1 MNLDLT
7 GKHALVCGGSQGIG
21 RAAAIEL
28 AHLGANVT
36 LLARS
41 REALEA
47 ALATLPK
54 IHAAQSHASIAVD
67 MSDHAALRAKVE
79 AAVIGNPV
87 QILINNTGGP
97 PGGQAQSAKVEEFL
111 AAFSQHLI
119 ANQIVLQAVLP
130 GMRGSGYGRVINV
143 ISTSVKEPIKN
154 LGVSNTIRGA
164 VASWAKT
171 LAAELGPLGIT
182 VNNVL
187 PGYTKTQ
194 RLAQILGDRAK
205 AGGQSEEAVA
215 TAMLATTPAGRFAEA
230 SEIGAVIAF
239 LASPPRVTSTASMYL
254 WTVGV
259 PCRCDRPCPLAH
271 KAAKLCA

>member
-1 MNLDLT
+1 MNLDLS

-21 RAAAIEL
+21 RAAAMEL
-28 AHLGANVT
+28 AQLGASVT

-41 REALEA
+41 REALET
-47 ALATLPK
+47 ALAALPK
-54 IHAAQSHASIAVD
+54 IHAAQSHACIAVD
-67 MSDHAALRAKVE
+67 MRDHAALSAKVE
-79 AAVIGNPV
+79 ATANAKPV

-97 PGGQAQSAKVEEFL
+97 PGGQAQSAKVEEFI
-111 AAFSQHLI
+111 AAFQQHLI
-119 ANQIVLQAVLP
+119 ANQTVLQAVLP

-171 LAAELGPLGIT
+171 LATELGPLGIT

-194 RLAQILGDRAK
+194 RLAQILSDRAQ
-205 AGGQSEEAVA
+205 AAGQSEDAVA
-215 TAMLATTPAGRFAEA
+215 KAMLATTPAGRFAEA

-239 LASPPRVTSTASMYL
+239 LASPAAAYVN
-254 WTVGV
+254 GINV
-259 PCRCDRPCPLAH
+259 PVDGGRTLS
-271 KAAKLCA
+271 L

>member
-28 AHLGANVT
+28 AQLGARVT

-41 REALEA
+41 REALESA
-47 ALATLPK
+47 ASALPQV
-54 IHAAQSHASIAVD
+54 HEGQSHAWIAAD
-67 MSDHAALRAKVE
+67 MSDHAALGAKV
-79 AAVIGNPV
+79 ADLANGMPV
-87 QILINNTGGP
+87 QILVNNTGGP
-97 PGGQAQSAKVEEFL
+97 PGGPAHSAKVEDYL
-111 AAFSQHLI
+111 SAFQQHLV
-119 ANQIVLQAVLP
+119 ANQIVLQAVLA
-130 GMRGSGYGRVINV
+130 GMRGAGYGRVINV
-143 ISTSVKEPIKN
+143 ISTSVKEPIRN

-171 LAAELGPLGIT
+171 LAAELGPFGIT

-194 RLAQILGDRAK
+194 RLEQILGERAK
-205 AGGQSEEAVA
+205 AAGKNESEIAK
-215 TAMLATTPAGRFAEA
+215 AMLASVPVGRFADA

-239 LASPPRVTSTASMYL
+239 LASPAAGYVN
-254 WTVGV
+254 GINV
-259 PCRCDRPCPLAH
+259 PVDGGRMQSL
-271 KAAKLCA
+271 